1 METHSQQGR
10 SVPRMAETTV
20 VRQCGIGE
28 QDGLQIRT
36 TSGQLIFSS
45 NGLLIVH
52 SDSDHWLVPPTMV
65 LRLLPDAAYRVSKGD
80 QVCMQR
86 IKLSDDLSDQ
96 LALENGLY
104 RLTPL
109 LRELLEALAISART
123 RLSHKKKATLLI
135 ELLNQA
141 GVWKDKVSL
150 RCLGE
155 PNDARVAYIC
165 NYVYENLDSPK
176 TLQKWAFELK
186 HDTRTLHRL
195 FVQEFGLP
203 FVQWRQQTRL
213 LAALGWL
220 AEGRQVMH
228 IALDLGYQSQ
238 SAFAAMFRRNMGMT
252 PSEWQDSQSSVLAS
266 RRLSIMPCAPF

>member
-1 METHSQQGR
+1 MEMHFRPDR
-10 SVPRMAETTV
+10 SVQRTV
-20 VRQCGIGE
+20 ARPAVRQSQRCAH
-28 QDGLQIRT
+28 DGLQARA

-52 SDSDHWLVPPTMV
+52 SESDHWLVPPTMV
-65 LRLLPDAAYRVSKGD
+65 LRLLPGVVYRVSKAD
-80 QVCMQR
+80 QVSVQV
-86 IKLSDDLSDQ
+86 IELADDLSKH
-96 LALENGLY
+96 LALENAVY

-109 LRELLEALAISART
+109 LRELLEALATSANT
-123 RLSHKKKATLLI
+123 SLSRNKKATLLI
-135 ELLNQA
+135 DLLNQA
-141 GVWKDKVSL
+141 GVWRDGVSP

-155 PNDARVAYIC
+155 PNDARVAHIC
-165 NYVYENLDSPK
+165 DYVYENLDSSK
-176 TLQKWAFELK
+176 TLQKWAAELK

-195 FVQEFGLP
+195 FVQEFGMP

-238 SAFAAMFRRNMGMT
+238 SAFAAMFRRNMGIT
-252 PSEWQDSQSSVLAS
+252 PSEWQASQLSVAS
-266 RRLSIMPCAPF
+266 RRRLPVMPCAPY